1 MDIDQM
7 ALIDGLSDA
16 NLNAVIDDLKHPEM
30 ISMSAV
36 YFAGTDTSHRFLAM
50 QEPMRRKN
58 ITSEKVLAY
67 CLKAR
72 AARDE
77 AISFNADAVKETGA

>member
-36 YFAGTDTSHRFLAM
+36 FFALAM

>member
-16 NLNAVIDDLKHPEM
+16 NLNAVIDDLQHPARLM
-30 ISMSAV
+30 MSGA
-36 YFAGTDTSHRFLAM
+36 YFILAM

-77 AISFNADAVKETGA
+77 AVSFTASALKETGA

>member
-1 MDIDQM
+1 MDVDQM
-7 ALIDGLSDA
+7 AIIDGLSDA
-16 NLNAVIDDLKHPEM
+16 NLNAVIDDLKHPEVFGM
-30 ISMSAV
+30 TAV
-36 YFAGTDTSHRFLAM
+36 FSM

-58 ITSEKVLAY
+58 ITPEKVLAY

-77 AISFNADAVKETGA
+77 NGTET